1 MRDPV
6 ILPSSKTIIDRSTI
20 KQHFLSDPTDPFNR
34 QPLKWE
40 DIIDATELKEEIT
53 SYMEQRKKGKVAVG
67 DSEVAMVIGEG
78 VKEGEGEG
86 EKMQVD

>member
-53 SYMEQRKKGKVAVG
+53 SYMEQRKKGKVVVEA
-67 DSEVAMVIGEG
+67 EVEMETGEGEKGGEG
-78 VKEGEGEG
+78 VG

>member
-53 SYMEQRKKGKVAVG
+53 SYMEQRKKGKVVVEA
-67 DSEVAMVIGEG
+67 EVEMEA
-78 VKEGEGEG
+78 VKEGEGVG

>member
-53 SYMEQRKKGKVAVG
+53 SYMEQRKKGKVVVEA
-67 DSEVAMVIGEG
+67 EVEMETGEG
-78 VKEGEGEG
+78 VKGGEGVG

>member
-53 SYMEQRKKGKVAVG
+53 SYMEQRKKGKVVVET
-67 DSEVAMVIGEG
+67 EVEMETGEGEKGGEG
-78 VKEGEGEG
+78 VG

>member
-53 SYMEQRKKGKVAVG
+53 NYMEQRKKGKVVVEA
-67 DSEVAMVIGEG
+67 EVEMETGEGEKGGEG
-78 VKEGEGEG
+78 VG